1 MQYLTK
7 LEVPPLTFFSSERA
21 FHYAI
26 GSIVLSSV
34 SIPPEQLV
42 VTVTGKSITVKA
54 SQVSATL
61 RDLTWMYKQ
70 KSFPYL
76 RDRGSADAQVK
87 GLSLWLSFDV
97 EALSGK
103 SSAGEGVLEGEAAA
117 RDPALAALEEKE
129 KNKKQLEATNRVRIK
144 TLLITLHKAKVPPWM
159 YNMILALFSDRVKAA
174 VEEYLTTA
182 LHDKLGALSAEVLPR
197 AEEYM
202 STAMHMPDAASAPST
217 VSIDKSMPDAD
228 DTTAPPHNAGLDG
241 AAQEAQREE
250 AGARVQEGGAGRAGM
265 EWGGRAPHRSQE
277 DLEEEEQVGGG
288 GRGGDGNLQSNREAR
303 RVQSL
308 RFGHPDPRSPVPG
321 SDASQM
327 WGSAKETRGEG
338 GHGVARGTAARNSSP
353 AVATIDEVVEEVA
366 GLTAWA
372 LGNETV
378 FGGI

>member
-1 MQYLTK
+1 
-7 LEVPPLTFFSSERA
+7 
-21 FHYAI
+21 
-26 GSIVLSSV
+26 
-34 SIPPEQLV
+34 
-42 VTVTGKSITVKA
+42 
-54 SQVSATL
+54 
-61 RDLTWMYKQ
+61 MYKQ

-217 VSIDKSMPDAD
+217 VSIDKSKPDAH
-228 DTTAPPHNAGLDG
+228 DTTAPQHDARLHG

-250 AGARVQEGGAGRAGM
+250 AGTRVQGGGGGAGM
-265 EWGGRAPHRSQE
+265 EWGGRAPHRSHE
-277 DLEEEEQVGGG
+277 DLEEEDQVGGG
-288 GRGGDGNLQSNREAR
+288 GRGGDGDLQSNREAR

-308 RFGHPDPRSPVPG
+308 RFGGRPDPKSPVPG

-327 WGSAKETRGEG
+327 WGGAKETRREEG
-338 GHGVARGTAARNSSP
+338 QREARGTAARNSSP
-353 AVATIDEVVEEVA
+353 AVATMDEVVEEVA

-378 FGGI
+378 FGGAGGAGPRSS